1 MWRDLRIC
9 KYVTPLNRT
18 RARDRRHIVVVAE
31 LVSFFPD
38 TFTCM
43 PHNSKYHARNSSRHA
58 GMQSVSVTLLSCFS
72 IIDKQNAD
80 TVWYFRQHQ
89 LGHHICRFYGF
100 IQRRRTPNGIP
111 ITMTWSCDGSGG
123 MLGTT
128 LCLSSLPLMADTSNV
143 RLVAEPT
150 MLCTPGRLCS
160 ADRVPGRLRV
170 CSLSVSWTC
179 GTPCQG
185 SLGFIFTAEMR

>member
-9 KYVTPLNRT
+9 KYMTPLNRT

-38 TFTCM
+38 TFTCT
-43 PHNSKYHARNSSRHA
+43 PHNSKYHARNNSRYA

-100 IQRRRTPNGIP
+100 IQRPRTPNGIP
-111 ITMTWSCDGSGG
+111 IIMWWLRRDAGDHSMSFQPSLDGGHFECPPGG
-123 MLGTT
+123 GAYHALY
-128 LCLSSLPLMADTSNV
+128 A
-143 RLVAEPT
+143 
-150 MLCTPGRLCS
+150 
-160 ADRVPGRLRV
+160 
-170 CSLSVSWTC
+170 
-179 GTPCQG
+179 G
-185 SLGFIFTAEMR
+185 SFVQRW

>member
-1 MWRDLRIC
+1 MWKDLRIC

-31 LVSFFPD
+31 LVSFVPD
-38 TFTCM
+38 TLTCT
-43 PHNSKYHARNSSRHA
+43 PQNSKYHARNNSRYA

-72 IIDKQNAD
+72 IIDKQNTD

-111 ITMTWSCDGSGG
+111 ITMAWSCDGSGG

-128 LCLSSLPLMADTSNV
+128 LGFPTFPWLANLWNVAWVPRLTLPV
-143 RLVAEPT
+143 
-150 MLCTPGRLCS
+150 TPGRLS
-160 ADRVPGRLRV
+160 GPDRVPG
-170 CSLSVSWTC
+170 
-179 GTPCQG
+179 
-185 SLGFIFTAEMR
+185 SLG